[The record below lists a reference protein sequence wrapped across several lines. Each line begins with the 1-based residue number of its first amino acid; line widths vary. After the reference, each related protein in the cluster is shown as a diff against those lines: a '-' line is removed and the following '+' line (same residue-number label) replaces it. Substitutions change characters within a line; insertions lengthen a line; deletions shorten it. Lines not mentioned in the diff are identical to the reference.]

1 VHSTETLIR
10 IAPRMRGIAIAVAM
24 ITCCTPVPTR
34 AQLSGTAAQAESIDA
49 PWGLRLA
56 PEIGEH
62 PLPAGASPAVF
73 GIGESANG
81 SEDRDM
87 SLKGKGEIRRN
98 NTIVKGD
105 AVHYD
110 VDSNKVDAYGH
121 VHVVDDNDVFV
132 GPEAHLRVDAN
143 EGYMTAP
150 TYHFNLTG
158 GSGSA
163 ERVDMI
169 DNERSVVH
177 RGTYTACQCADDPS
191 WYLDASRF
199 DIDSGTN
206 EGIAHNGVLFF
217 EGVPVFASPWL
228 SFPLSNTRQSGLLP
242 PTISLSSTNGY
253 DVALPYYFNI
263 APNYD
268 LTVTP
273 RIMSKRGAMLTT
285 NFRYLSPSYSGT
297 TTIAYLPNDAITKTN
312 RYSISFRHDQNFGD
326 GFAAYVNYARVSDA
340 NVTTDLNAS
349 NAYLVNGQ
357 DIFQQEAGVTYNNGP
372 WSVLARV
379 QRWQSFTTSP
389 PYNRDPELDV
399 KYAKYDIGGF
409 DFGAEADATRFSIS
423 TSNSTEGSRF
433 TFNPFVSY
441 PLAGPGWFIT
451 PKLQWHFNAYDLS
464 SIASTAPAGQPRN
477 FSFNVPTLSLDSGL
491 VFERSVRLFGT
502 DFIQTLEPRLFY
514 VYTPYRNQTFAPVFD
529 TGEED
534 FGLAQIFTDN
544 SFAGGDRVADL
555 NRLTAAVTTRFID
568 RASGDERAR
577 FVIAQEYYFT
587 NPQVT
592 LIPGEST
599 ADVRGTDIIA
609 GASFKIGNGFS
620 TEQAVQYDEQFN
632 RFDRTTSG
640 FTWKPADRQVL
651 SIAYRYTRAD
661 EDLDNEPENQIVASS
676 QWPLTRRLYVVGQAN
691 FDMVAHRLVAGL
703 LGVQY
708 DADCWSLSLAV
719 QKYTNAVTT
728 TSEPSSATRVL
739 LQLQLKGLTKIDNG
753 LSEQFRSSI
762 PGYTPLPSPAAPE
775 SRFSDYE

>member
-1 VHSTETLIR
+1 MV
-10 IAPRMRGIAIAVAM
+10 M
-24 ITCCTPVPTR
+24 CCVPSPAH

-49 PWGLRLA
+49 RWGLRLA

-62 PLPAGASPAVF
+62 PLPASASPVVF
-73 GIGESANG
+73 GMGESANG

-87 SLKGKGEIRRN
+87 SLRGKGEIRRDS
-98 NTIVKGD
+98 TIVKGD
-105 AVHYD
+105 ALHYD

-121 VHVVDDNDVFV
+121 VHVIDDNDVLV

-163 ERVDMI
+163 ERVDLV

-177 RGTYTACQCADDPS
+177 HGTYTVCQCADDPS

-199 DIDSGTN
+199 DIDNATN
-206 EGIAHNGVLFF
+206 QGIAHNGVLFF
-217 EGVPVFASPWL
+217 EGVPIFASPWL
-228 SFPLSNTRQSGLLP
+228 SFPLSNNRQSGLLP
-242 PTISLSSTNGY
+242 PTISLSSANGE

-268 LTVTP
+268 LIVTP
-273 RIMSKRGAMLTT
+273 RIMSKRGEMLTT
-285 NFRYLSPSYSGT
+285 NFRYLSPTYSGT

-312 RYSISFRHDQNFGD
+312 RYSISFQHNQNFGD
-326 GFAAYVNYARVSDA
+326 GFAAYVNYAAVSDA

-379 QRWQSFTTSP
+379 QRWQSFTTAP
-389 PYNRDPELDV
+389 PYSRDPELDV
-399 KYAKYDIGGF
+399 KYTKYDIGGF

-451 PKLQWHFNAYDLS
+451 PKLQWHFDAYDLS

-502 DFIQTLEPRLFY
+502 DFIQTLEPRLYY

-555 NRLTAAVTTRFID
+555 NRLTAAVTTRFVD

-587 NPQVT
+587 NPEVT
-592 LIPGEST
+592 LIPGESIN
-599 ADVRGTDIIA
+599 DVRGTDVIA
-609 GASFKIGNGFS
+609 GASFKIGGGFS
-620 TEQAVQYDEQFN
+620 TEQAAQYDEQFD
-632 RFDRTTSG
+632 RFDRTTSD
-640 FTWKPADRQVL
+640 FTWKPADRQVISL
-651 SIAYRYTRAD
+651 AYRYTRAD
-661 EDLDNEPENQIVASS
+661 EDLDNEPENQIVASG
-676 QWPLTRRLYVVGQAN
+676 QWPLTRRLDAVGQAN
-691 FDMVAHRLVAGL
+691 FDIVAHRLVTGL

-708 DADCWSLSLAV
+708 DADCWALSLAV
-719 QKYTNAVTT
+719 QKYTNVVST
-728 TSEPSSATRVL
+728 TSEPSSATRVM
-739 LQLQLKGLTKIDNG
+739 LQLQLKGLTQIDNG
-753 LSEQFRSSI
+753 LAEQFRANI
-762 PGYTPLPSPAAPE
+762 PGYTPLPSPAPPE
-775 SRFSDYE
+775 SRFSNYE